1 MTHAQ
6 LIKRLRQLID
16 KQRAQARHADALAS
30 QDDDLDD
37 PFADRERGDPVHL
50 ADDAAFH
57 RGCSV
62 SLGETARELE
72 WLLAEV
78 DPIEAEAHHH
88 SHAIRAYARRYDT
101 TLESAFIDY
110 EGEGYFHAQ
119 PTLRERVR
127 EVLGIPNHVAR

>member
-30 QDDDLDD
+30 QEYDAND
-37 PFADRERGDPVHL
+37 PFSERRWPCDN
-50 ADDAAFH
+50 AFQ

-72 WLLAEV
+72 LLLADL
-78 DPIEAEAHHH
+78 DPVESEAHHH
-88 SHAIRAYARRYDT
+88 CHAIRAYARRHDT
-101 TLESAFIDY
+101 TLESALLDY
-110 EGEGYFHAQ
+110 EGEGYFCDA
-119 PTLRERVR
+119 PTLSDRVR
-127 EVLGIPNHVAR
+127 EVLGIPTQVEDLHHY

>member
-30 QDDDLDD
+30 QEYDPND
-37 PFADRERGDPVHL
+37 PFSERRWPCDN
-50 ADDAAFH
+50 AFQ

-72 WLLAEV
+72 LLLADL
-78 DPIEAEAHHH
+78 DPVESEAHHH
-88 SHAIRAYARRYDT
+88 CHAIRAYARRYDT
-101 TLESAFIDY
+101 TLESALLDY
-110 EGEGYFHAQ
+110 EGEGYFYAA
-119 PTLRERVR
+119 PTLRDRVR
-127 EVLGIPNHVAR
+127 EVLGISTQAEDLHHY